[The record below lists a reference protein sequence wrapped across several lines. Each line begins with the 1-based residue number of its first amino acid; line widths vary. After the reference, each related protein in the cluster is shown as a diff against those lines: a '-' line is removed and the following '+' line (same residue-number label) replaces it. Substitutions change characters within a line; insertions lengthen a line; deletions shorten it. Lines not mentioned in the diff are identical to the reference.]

1 MKNGSVDPGVAPSLD
16 GALAGRTTFQR
27 RAESTDPRI
36 VALIAERRAL
46 EAQLAALRA
55 RKASTDSTVYERD
68 LENLLL
74 EIAKLTRAI
83 RQIEQG
89 GPR

>member
-1 MKNGSVDPGVAPSLD
+1 M
-16 GALAGRTTFQR
+16 
-27 RAESTDPRI
+27 
-36 VALIAERRAL
+36 ALIAERRAL